1 MIKDVK
7 KTNYKQIPELFVQKC
22 VRKHLLKSG
31 FGKDLTNTELR
42 EHGVDIKVKHKNYG
56 RYYLVEAKGDPTPEV
71 KYPEGWRSSAMN
83 SALGQIITRMHTNRR
98 KGLYKY
104 GYKYGIAFP
113 YSFKKR
119 VLSKI
124 PYDICNKLNLNIFL
138 VNPNGS
144 VEEYNH
150 KQLKT
155 IQKS

>member
-1 MIKDVK
+1 MK
-7 KTNYKQIPELFVQKC
+7 KVSYKRLPELFVQTA

-31 FGKDLTNTELR
+31 FGQDLTNTELH
-42 EHGVDIKVKHKNYG
+42 EHGVDIKVKHNDYG
-56 RYYLVEAKGDPTPEV
+56 RYYLVEAKGDPSPTV
-71 KYPEGWRSSAMN
+71 KSPEGWRSSAMN
-83 SALGQIITRMHTNRR
+83 SALGQIITRMHTNRK

-113 YSFKKR
+113 YSFKNR

-124 PYDICNKLNLNIFL
+124 PYDTCNKLNLNIFL
-138 VNPNGS
+138 VNPKGQ

-155 IQKS
+155 IQSHA